1 MKTQVKMKA
10 ALTGTA
16 FPKPANYETL
26 ISRVEETFPNS
37 ISQNSTFNIRQCNIH
52 INCIG
57 ILKVDGSIT

>member
-26 ISRVEETFPNS
+26 ISHAEETVLDS
-37 ISQNSTFNIRQCNIH
+37 I
-52 INCIG
+52 
-57 ILKVDGSIT
+57 